1 MAARLPTPGG
11 DNGTWGNLLNDF
23 LVQAHNPDGSL
34 KPLTQSQ
41 VENLTTDLAA
51 RVKITD
57 LSPVATSGDYA
68 DLANKPAIPATA
80 ADVGAIAATGLDT
93 ATATL
98 VNNASSNTA
107 GALKSAFD
115 TAARDAI
122 ARWNARRQ
130 ANFDRD
136 NAPGFT
142 VFIDS
147 VNGVDTN
154 TGASPS
160 QAWKTLAKLTTAG
173 VAAGARVG
181 LARGST
187 FSGNYTFPTPTG
199 TLSPTSRVTIG
210 AYGRGAAPKFTGG
223 QLVIGQSY
231 IDVQDLWFTA
241 NGSSYAL
248 FVFNGTTTNI
258 GNQVKRCEFGPHT
271 GTGGLIMGVT
281 GGVVEDCYFHDVW
294 SNVEYPSGT
303 GVGCFFTTGSD
314 NTEIRYNV
322 VRNCYKGIMSGNV
335 HRSLNIHHN
344 IVDKCRVN
352 GIDMSGGGVA
362 GAPARIVNNF
372 VWHRPTTPN
381 GHGIDT
387 QASMTGHYSRNNIV
401 YCDYDGAA
409 GNVELFCIDSTTYPD
424 GDYDYNLGWI
434 KPGTSG
440 ANYGKLGTT
449 EYATLADFQT
459 ALAGTSY
466 AGKEA
471 HSLSVDPLIA
481 DLDGLV
487 FALDSDSPA
496 IDAGVTVGGTT
507 DLYLGEA
514 PDLGA
519 YEVA

>member
-1 MAARLPTPGG
+1 MEDPRKADHRRGG
-11 DNGTWGNLLNDF
+11 RRRPRGVGAGLDF
-23 LVQAHNPDGSL
+23 LRQLHISDPYRHPVPDEPGH
-34 KPLTQSQ
+34 
-41 VENLTTDLAA
+41 
-51 RVKITD
+51 
-57 LSPVATSGDYA
+57 
-68 DLANKPAIPATA
+68 
-80 ADVGAIAATGLDT
+80 
-93 ATATL
+93 
-98 VNNASSNTA
+98 
-107 GALKSAFD
+107 
-115 TAARDAI
+115 
-122 ARWNARRQ
+122 
-130 ANFDRD
+130 DR
-136 NAPGFT
+136 
-142 VFIDS
+142 
-147 VNGVDTN
+147 
-154 TGASPS
+154 
-160 QAWKTLAKLTTAG
+160 
-173 VAAGARVG
+173 
-181 LARGST
+181 
-187 FSGNYTFPTPTG
+187 
-199 TLSPTSRVTIG
+199 

-519 YEVA
+519 YEVAQSAITHKESCAVLSQDGVQGLFAYLRHCGEASLFPRQTSHFAHNSPADCYAGSSDAFF